1 MQFVKL
7 PCFCFDIISHYLRP
21 PAPVQMNGVLN
32 LAILWVTN
40 AAVTGRHAVVGRYPE
55 FPARPARPSD
65 MRQKRIVWISS
76 ISLHP
81 RCSSALHYLEQ
92 YEIALISW
100 NETQSWAFDPHLI
113 CHVPEKED
121 LDVEVQERLKRLE
134 KRGAK
139 LIFHRLSFL
148 DRLTEKLERESVK
161 DVDAECVAGTFA
173 RLEIPSILT
182 RSDILERHDRR
193 YALYTDSDVIWW
205 RKVSMNEFM
214 ASIPSQKFSVAYT
227 GQISKEEGPINT
239 GVILMNLQNLN
250 KDMPAMLDFMFNA
263 FQLSSA
269 LDQGVMNRFYDEN
282 AGRLEWSVKW
292 NYRMFWDGREPVA
305 IVHYW
310 AIKPSD
316 ALDCWIKKR
325 SLTDCPAIE
334 KGLIPDQLQED
345 YQQHALEIAE
355 TQDHRLSFMKQVM
368 LKYKKYREQCDA

>member
-1 MQFVKL
+1 M
-7 PCFCFDIISHYLRP
+7 
-21 PAPVQMNGVLN
+21 
-32 LAILWVTN
+32 
-40 AAVTGRHAVVGRYPE
+40 
-55 FPARPARPSD
+55 
-65 MRQKRIVWISS
+65 
-76 ISLHP
+76 P
-81 RCSSALHYLEQ
+81 RAGDGLEQ
-92 YEIALISW
+92 
-100 NETQSWAFDPHLI
+100 
-113 CHVPEKED
+113 ED

-139 LIFHRLSFL
+139 LIFHRLSFF
-148 DRLTEKLERESVK
+148 DRLTEKLERERVK
-161 DVDAECVAGTFA
+161 DFDAECVAGTFA

-193 YALYTDSDVIWW
+193 YALYTDTDVIWW

-282 AGRLEWSVKW
+282 AGRLKWSVKW

-310 AIKPSD
+310 AIK
-316 ALDCWIKKR
+316 IKKR

-334 KGLIPDQLQED
+334 QGLIPNQLQED

-368 LKYKKYREQCDA
+368 LKYKKYREQCDAFDASEDA

>member
-1 MQFVKL
+1 M
-7 PCFCFDIISHYLRP
+7 
-21 PAPVQMNGVLN
+21 
-32 LAILWVTN
+32 
-40 AAVTGRHAVVGRYPE
+40 
-55 FPARPARPSD
+55 
-65 MRQKRIVWISS
+65 
-76 ISLHP
+76 P
-81 RCSSALHYLEQ
+81 RAGDGLEQ
-92 YEIALISW
+92 
-100 NETQSWAFDPHLI
+100 
-113 CHVPEKED
+113 ED

-148 DRLTEKLERESVK
+148 DRLTEKLERERVK
-161 DVDAECVAGTFA
+161 DFDAECVAGTFA

-193 YALYTDSDVIWW
+193 YALYTDNDVIWW

-282 AGRLEWSVKW
+282 AGRLKWSVKW

-334 KGLIPDQLQED
+334 QGLIPNQLQED

-368 LKYKKYREQCDA
+368 LKYKKYREQCDAFDASEDA